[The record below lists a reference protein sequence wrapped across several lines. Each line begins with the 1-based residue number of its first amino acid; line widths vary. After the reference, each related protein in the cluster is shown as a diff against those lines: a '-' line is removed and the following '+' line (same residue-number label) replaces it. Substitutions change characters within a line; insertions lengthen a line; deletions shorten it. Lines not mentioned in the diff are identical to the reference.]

1 MFDINFPKFL
11 GRSRVKLDVIVL
23 YVTPKLLLP
32 RSFLTKTRHPFYY
45 LALTF
50 RSSWVWQKILVLSVP
65 QTNKVGYLLLQMLSR
80 SSKSW
85 IWKSISYNGLI
96 KVSFWI
102 DLHFAYNSHLHTI
115 LDVYHY
121 EGRSEVHF
129 YPMERYRWFQVWLNT
144 AVSMKKNPVNRIFL
158 FFKILDNDVI
168 KPNKSLYFL

>member
-45 LALTF
+45 LVLTF

-102 DLHFAYNSHLHTI
+102 DLHFAYNLHLYTI

-121 EGRSEVHF
+121 KGSFRSVF
-129 YPMERYRWFQVWLNT
+129 LYYGTISMISILMEYYLKVPVYWIWQEFFLVIYWPYTLH
-144 AVSMKKNPVNRIFL
+144 KKLI
-158 FFKILDNDVI
+158 
-168 KPNKSLYFL
+168 